1 MDIKERFYANLNMIR
16 EETEQLDEAGLGM
29 KRFKKAFKGTGPEGT
44 GDPRPMKK
52 RLKDDPEHAKKIASY
67 TGKLS
72 GMAELQRRIAKRM
85 VNKK

>member
-1 MDIKERFYANLNMIR
+1 MDIKERFYANLDLIR
-16 EETEQLDEAGLGM
+16 EEAEQLDEAGMGM
-29 KRFKKAFKGTGPEGT
+29 KKFKRAFKGTGPEGT

-52 RLKDDPEHAKKIASY
+52 RLKDDPEHAKEIASR
-67 TGKLS
+67 TGKLG